1 MIRSSKR
8 MQIRPPLTFS
18 IDLAGET
25 ALVTG
30 ASAEPGRR
38 FAQILA
44 AAGARVAVAAHG
56 DDSVADFVEEIDRAG
71 GKAVAIQLDP
81 TDAAQLISTVNQA
94 EQALGP
100 VTILVN
106 DAGIATPAA
115 AIDIPVDLLDTALA
129 TNLRAPYILSCEF
142 ARRLMQAR
150 LAGRI
155 VNIASMAAYHCD
167 ESGVSVRSMISAGLI
182 RMTETLAVE
191 WAKFNINVNAIAP
204 GFLLEP
210 EQLDSSLLYLVARS
224 SSFVTG
230 TCIKVDNAQLPR

>member
-1 MIRSSKR
+1 M
-8 MQIRPPLTFS
+8 RPTLPFS

-30 ASAEPGRR
+30 APMGPGRR

-56 DDSVADFVEEIDRAG
+56 DDSVADLVEEIERAG

-81 TDAAQLISTVNQA
+81 TDAGQLIASVGRA

-106 DAGIATPAA
+106 DASMATPAA
-115 AIDIPVDLLDTALA
+115 AIDMPVELLDTALA

-142 ARRLMQAR
+142 ARRLMRAK

-167 ESGVSVRSMISAGLI
+167 DSGISVHSMTSAGLI

-191 WAKFNINVNAIAP
+191 WAKFNIKVNAIAP
-204 GFLLEP
+204 GLVREP
-210 EQLDSSLLYLVARS
+210 QQLDSSLLYLVAPS